1 MKLKDLFKD
10 FLTWFKDDI
19 VKKRIDN
26 KEDGYTWVAKS
37 LKYTDELELKKFQDF
52 FDRKELNSDYKQKVE
67 EKDISKKKAYAAIQ
81 TEVNLIYSFH
91 KGFAIRNQTR
101 LQAYRND
108 LSVKGK
114 RGMSAINIGLGKFE
128 AFKKTLEELK

>member
-1 MKLKDLFKD
+1 MKIKDLMKD

-19 VKKRIDN
+19 VKKRVDN

-37 LKYTDELELKKFQDF
+37 LKYTDELILKKFQDF
-52 FDRKELNSDYKQKVE
+52 FDRKDLNSDYKQKAE
-67 EKDISKKKAYAAIQ
+67 ETNIASKKAYAAIQ
-81 TEVNLIYSFH
+81 TEINLIYSFH

-108 LSVKGK
+108 LAMKGK
-114 RGMSAINIGLGKFE
+114 RAMSTINIGVGKFE
-128 AFKKTLEELK
+128 YFKKTLEELE

>member
-67 EKDISKKKAYAAIQ
+67 D
-81 TEVNLIYSFH
+81 NLNESYKH
-91 KGFAIRNQTR
+91 LLR
-101 LQAYRND
+101 LENA
-108 LSVKGK
+108 
-114 RGMSAINIGLGKFE
+114 FE
-128 AFKKTLEELK
+128 SLQKNYIFPITIDDFK

>member
-37 LKYTDELELKKFQDF
+37 IKYEDDLELKKFQEF
-52 FDRKELNSDYKQKVE
+52 FDRKELNSEYKEKAE
-67 EKDISKKKAYAAIQ
+67 EKDITKKKAYSALQ
-81 TEVNLIYSFH
+81 TEINLIYSFH
-91 KGFAIRNQTR
+91 KGFAIRHQTR

-108 LSVKGK
+108 LSMKGK
-114 RGMSAINIGLGKFE
+114 RSMSAINVGLGKFE
-128 AFKKTLEELK
+128 YFKKTLEELK